1 VSNDAAPQSTAQRSA
16 IVTGS
21 SSGIGCA
28 IAQHLLAQGWQ
39 VQGLDLAPA
48 TITHAQFNAVQVD
61 LCDAQ
66 RLSAV
71 AAGLPV
77 ADAFVHA
84 AGVLRV
90 GRLGELD
97 AAAGE
102 LMWRI
107 HTQAASILA
116 NAVVPRMVERQQGHA
131 GERAGGRVVFIGSR
145 VSQGMPGRSQYA
157 ATKAALVALA
167 KSWAS
172 EVVAQ
177 GVTVN
182 VISPAAT
189 QTAMI
194 NDPSRA
200 GSAPRVPPIG
210 RLILPQEIAD
220 LVSYLLSDSAA
231 AITGQDI
238 AVCGGASLPR

>member
-1 VSNDAAPQSTAQRSA
+1 VSNEARTPRVA

-66 RLSAV
+66 RLSDV
-71 AAGLPV
+71 AAALPV
-77 ADAFVHA
+77 VDAFVHA

-116 NAVVPRMVERQQGHA
+116 NVLVPRMAERQQ
-131 GERAGGRVVFIGSR
+131 GRVVFIGSR

-238 AVCGGASLPR
+238 AVCGGSSLPR